1 MAGIPGHTAARIA
14 VPPPP
19 LSPPWAVPLLKDSVV
34 AVYMLVCLCLCRT
47 LLACFCSVR
56 GFLFGDCSL
65 HQLSIGLSKL
75 VLSPASAMGT
85 YVRAPGVDQGLT
97 ATSES

>member
-34 AVYMLVCLCLCRT
+34 AVYMLVCCVYAVL
-47 LLACFCSVR
+47 
-56 GFLFGDCSL
+56 FL
-65 HQLSIGLSKL
+65 L
-75 VLSPASAMGT
+75 VLLCS
-85 YVRAPGVDQGLT
+85 GVLIR
-97 ATSES
+97 